1 MNFDLPAGFLY
12 GLTLYVFLSFPNVI
26 LLLLAMI
33 SYILFFVFFK
43 EQHCDKSKDRPTR
56 TFWNERPLYVLLFKD
71 RGRVVEKNNKFFIF
85 SDKCSKICHCELGCC
100 VNGDHHVF
108 AEKPG

>member
-1 MNFDLPAGFLY
+1 MNFNLPAGFLY
-12 GLTLYVFLSFPNVI
+12 GLTPYIFLSFPNVI
-26 LLLLAMI
+26 LLLYAMI

-43 EQHCDKSKDRPTR
+43 EQHCDKNKERPRR
-56 TFWNERPLYVLLFKD
+56 TFWNEHSLYVLLFKD
-71 RGRVVEKNNKFFIF
+71 RGRVEEKIINF
-85 SDKCSKICHCELGCC
+85 SDKCSKMCHCELGCC